1 MAKLR
6 KWCAYRTIER
16 PYTRFSKYRKKAFV
30 KARPGKKIIKFDMG
44 DLKNGYSQ
52 FSLCLKLISK
62 ETRSIRTNA
71 IESARI
77 VALKKLEGKL
87 GRFGFYFRIKMHAH
101 HAIRENPLAAGA
113 GADRLST
120 GMKHSFGKII
130 AMAARIDEGKVLME
144 IYVPKEEEEV
154 ARLALKSASR
164 KLPVKTTIQTE
175 VLKVKKLTQEQ
186 KLSHNFEEAKDN
198 LKITNENLAMAKKHL
213 LKAESEDEKKKIQS
227 EIEALENKIKQE
239 EKLVEVQKEELETY
253 QTSESEKEKSDL

>member
-30 KARPGKKIIKFDMG
+30 KARPGKKVIKHDMG
-44 DLKNGYSQ
+44 DIKGGIGQ

-62 ETRSIRTNA
+62 EVISVRTNA
-71 IESARI
+71 IEAARI
-77 VALKKLEGKL
+77 TALKKIETKL

-130 AMAARIDEGKVLME
+130 AMAARIEKDKVLME
-144 IYVPKEEEEV
+144 IYVPKEEEKI
-154 ARLALKSASR
+154 ARLALKSASK
-164 KLPVKTTIQTE
+164 KLPIRTTIQTE
-175 VLKVKKLTQEQ
+175 LLEVKKLTEEQ
-186 KLSHNFEEAKDN
+186 QLNQNLDSAREDLKVANEE
-198 LKITNENLAMAKKHL
+198 LALANKHL
-213 LKAESEDEKKKIQS
+213 SGADSEEDKKKAQL
-227 EIEALENKIKQE
+227 EIDNATKKIVSNQHI
-239 EKLVEVQKEELETY
+239 VDVNKEELDSY
-253 QTSESEKEKSDL
+253 KEEHLKDSK